1 MMGQR
6 PFEYLDGP
14 EARGRLMNLTSY
26 TMGPRLSD
34 MFTKD
39 LKWAQGHLTCTT
51 KTQDRPKAV
60 GSEDTLLEGINNHR
74 QYLKLSALTRTDN
87 TQCLAEQIVSQIDD
101 DPCNTTTTIPTH
113 PITIATVGSS
123 SSHPQL
129 STNFPRLLKDCN
141 ININSTSNGLIL
153 PICVAKFVATG
164 LVCARCP
171 QSQYAQ
177 YLRSSNYTEVGISAG
192 VSWTAIVLNVNTT
205 TEKSAANL
213 VSNASLS
220 HCFLL
225 LMLVLFLLY

>member
-1 MMGQR
+1 MASS
-6 PFEYLDGP
+6 L
-14 EARGRLMNLTSY
+14 RLPSFLFVFLHVILFRSESVY
-26 TMGPRLSD
+26 CD
-34 MFTKD
+34 
-39 LKWAQGHLTCTT
+39 
-51 KTQDRPKAV
+51 

-87 TQCLAEQIVSQIDD
+87 TQCLAEQIVSHIDD
-101 DPCNTTTTIPTH
+101 DPCNTTTTTPTH

-164 LVCARCP
+164 LVCARCT

-192 VSWTAIVLNVNTT
+192 VSWTAIVLSVKTTT

-225 LMLVLFLLY
+225 LLLVLFLLY